1 VRFQS
6 AAWPG
11 AASVGMG
18 KRIGYVT
25 CQKWGAGFSPREA
38 LASQVLDKL
47 SHYRQTTYKY
57 SAYMPPLKAAD
68 LHILLVLA
76 AGPRH
81 GYGIMKEV
89 ERESDGKVRLEIGSL
104 YRLLGRML
112 DDGLIQESG
121 DTEDRRRY
129 YRISRLGRR
138 VLAAE
143 AGRLSALVDL
153 IRVRKLLPPSQA

>member
-1 VRFQS
+1 
-6 AAWPG
+6 
-11 AASVGMG
+11 
-18 KRIGYVT
+18 
-25 CQKWGAGFSPREA
+25 
-38 LASQVLDKL
+38 
-47 SHYRQTTYKY
+47 
-57 SAYMPPLKAAD
+57 MPPLKPAD

-76 AGPRH
+76 SGPCH

-89 ERESDGKVRLEIGSL
+89 ERVSDGKVRLEIGSL

-112 DDGLIQESG
+112 GDGLIQESG

-143 AGRLSALVDL
+143 AGRLAALVDL
-153 IRVRKLLPPSQA
+153 IRVRKLLPRSEA